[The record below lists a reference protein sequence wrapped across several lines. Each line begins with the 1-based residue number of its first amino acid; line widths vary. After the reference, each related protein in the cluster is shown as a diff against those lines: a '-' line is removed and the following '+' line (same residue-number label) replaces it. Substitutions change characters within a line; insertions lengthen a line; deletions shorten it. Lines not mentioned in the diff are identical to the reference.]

1 VDCFGVTLNEDGG
14 WTMDDDG
21 VALGLQT
28 EIRGAARN
36 LENLARAAAFLGR
49 PELSGMLGCMAE
61 LLEQQA
67 KVRTSS
73 QPALSTA
80 SHPRRASPPRRAY
93 LEDVSQRA

>member
-1 VDCFGVTLNEDGG
+1 
-14 WTMDDDG
+14 MDDDG

-28 EIRGAARN
+28 EIRGVARE

-67 KVRTSS
+67 KVRPSS
-73 QPALSTA
+73 QPALPA
-80 SHPRRASPPRRAY
+80 ARPRRTGPPRRAY
-93 LEDVSQRA
+93 LADVSQRA

>member
-1 VDCFGVTLNEDGG
+1 MT
-14 WTMDDDG
+14 DDG
-21 VALGLQT
+21 VALGLLT
-28 EIRGAARN
+28 EIRGAARD

-67 KVRTSS
+67 GIRPSL
-73 QPALSTA
+73 QPARPAA
-80 SHPRRASPPRRAY
+80 SHPRRASPPRRAD